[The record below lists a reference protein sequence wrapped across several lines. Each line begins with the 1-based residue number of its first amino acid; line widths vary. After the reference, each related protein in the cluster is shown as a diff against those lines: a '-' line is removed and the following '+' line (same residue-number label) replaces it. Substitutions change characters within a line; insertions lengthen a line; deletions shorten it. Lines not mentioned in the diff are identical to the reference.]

1 MSDRLFKRGAT
12 WYCWVYGADGQ
23 RIQKSTRCRDRKAAE
38 AVARELERR
47 AADPAYAASNQ
58 TTLED
63 ALRNLIRDR
72 TLKNRAQGTLSMI
85 RLKGGHLTRILGA
98 SLPLAQVDA
107 KAVDAFVDRRIEE
120 GAARNTIHKELSTLR
135 GALKVAK
142 RRGEYTR
149 DIAAV
154 MPDGFATEY
163 RPRERFLTVSEAQGL
178 LAELTADRAA
188 RVAFILATSARWSE
202 SELAQLADVDLA
214 RGVVLLRGTKT
225 EASRRAVPIIGWAQ
239 KLLEHAIR
247 YAEGQGGRLFRPWG
261 NVRRDL
267 HEACERAA
275 IAPVSPNDLRRT
287 CATWLRQGGVEP
299 HLIAAM
305 LGHTDTRMVER
316 IYGRMPVDS
325 LGKALRLRL
334 GEPETGADDCSEC
347 VAAGADSEGSE
358 GPRRQPEAP
367 FSAGFVVPRDGIE
380 PPTRG
385 FSIRCSTN

>member
-12 WYCWVYGADGQ
+12 WYCWVFDANGK

-58 TTLED
+58 TTLES
-63 ALRNLIRDR
+63 ALQNLIRDR
-72 TLKNRAQGTLSMI
+72 TLKARAQGTLEML
-85 RLKGGHLTRILGA
+85 RVKGGHLTRILGA
-98 SLPLAQVDA
+98 GLPLAQVDA

-149 DIAAV
+149 DVAAV

-163 RPRERFLTVSEAQGL
+163 KPRERYLSVSEAQGL
-178 LAELTADRAA
+178 LAELTPDRAA
-188 RVAFILATSARWSE
+188 RVAFMLATSARWNE
-202 SELAQLADVDLA
+202 SELAQLGDVDLPG
-214 RGVVLLRGTKT
+214 GVVLLRGTKT
-225 EASRRAVPIIGWAQ
+225 EGSRRAVPIVGWARP
-239 KLLEHAIR
+239 LLEHAVR

-267 HEACERAA
+267 HEACERAG
-275 IAPVSPNDLRRT
+275 ITPVSPNDLRRT

-305 LGHTDTRMVER
+305 LGHTDSRMVER
-316 IYGRMPVDS
+316 VYGRLPVES
-325 LGKALRLRL
+325 LGRALRERL
-334 GEPETGADDCSEC
+334 GEPERLPEDCS
-347 VAAGADSEGSE
+347 VFATDAGDSEGSV
-358 GPRRQPEAP
+358 GPGGQPREP
-367 FSAGFVVPRDGIE
+367 FFAGFSVPRDGIE

-385 FSIRCSTN
+385 FSILCSTN